1 MNPQV
6 MMNMLLNQLK
16 MNNPAGYN
24 QIMSLMNSGQNP
36 QAIIQNM
43 INNGQVSREQVQQA
57 QNYLNNG
64 SPGFK
69 RF

>member
-1 MNPQV
+1 MNQQA
-6 MMNMLLNQLK
+6 MMNMLLNQLRT
-16 MNNPAGYN
+16 NNPNGYN

-43 INNGQVSREQVQQA
+43 INSGQVSQQQVNNA
-57 QNYLNNG
+57 INYMNNG
-64 SPGFK
+64 GNNFK

>member
-6 MMNMLLNQLK
+6 MMNILLNQLK

-57 QNYLNNG
+57 QNFLNNG
-64 SPGFK
+64 GPGFK
-69 RF
+69 KF

>member
-1 MNPQV
+1 VNQQA

-16 MNNPAGYN
+16 NNNPAGYN
-24 QIMSLMNSGQNP
+24 QIMSMMNSGQNP
-36 QAIIQNM
+36 QTIIQNM
-43 INNGQVSREQVQQA
+43 INNGQVTREQVQQA

>member
-1 MNPQV
+1 
-6 MMNMLLNQLK
+6 MMNMLLNQLRT
-16 MNNPAGYN
+16 NNPNGYN

-43 INNGQVSREQVQQA
+43 INSGQVSQQQVNNA
-57 QNYLNNG
+57 INYMNNG
-64 SPGFK
+64 GNNFK